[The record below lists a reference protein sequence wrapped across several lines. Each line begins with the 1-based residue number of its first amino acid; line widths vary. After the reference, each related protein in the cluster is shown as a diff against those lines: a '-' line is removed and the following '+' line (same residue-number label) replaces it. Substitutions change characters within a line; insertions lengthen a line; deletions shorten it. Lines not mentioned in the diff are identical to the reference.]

1 MKAWIGGPNGPELTD
16 VDAPKAGPADIVARV
31 HASGLNRADLFMAG
45 GGTHGPLG
53 GAGAIIGLE
62 WAGEITE
69 VGSDVTAFKLGQR
82 VMGSGG
88 SSFAEYAKADS
99 GRVTAIPDG
108 MSYEIAAGLPVAIQT
123 MHNALVTEGALE
135 KGQSVLI
142 HGASSGVG
150 LMGLKIARLLGAATV
165 IGSARNPGRRARL
178 AEFGADLAVDPDS
191 ENWVEEIKEATSGA
205 GVDLVVDQISGP
217 GINDTLR
224 AVRVK
229 GRIVNVG
236 RLGGNVAPMDF
247 NLHALRR
254 ITYTGVT
261 FRSRSVQEVRDI
273 VTLAA
278 ADLAG
283 PLAEGKL
290 HLPIDRTYPFNDLVA
305 ALAHMEANQHFGKIV
320 LKGMAG

>member
-1 MKAWIGGPNGPELTD
+1 MKAWIGGPDGPELTD
-16 VDAPKAGPADIVARV
+16 VAVSTAGPSDVVVRV

-62 WAGEITE
+62 WAGEVTE
-69 VGSDVTAFKLGQR
+69 VGSDVSAFKVGQR
-82 VMGSGG
+82 IMGSGG

-108 MSYEIAAGLPVAIQT
+108 LSYELAAGLPVAIQT
-123 MHNALVTEGALE
+123 MHNALVTEGGLQ
-135 KGQSVLI
+135 KGQAVLI

-150 LMGLKIARLLGAATV
+150 LMGLKIARLLGAGVV
-165 IGSARNPGRRARL
+165 IGSARNLARRARL

-191 ENWVEEIKEATSGA
+191 ATWVEEIKAATNGA

-217 GINDTLR
+217 GINDLMR
-224 AVRVK
+224 AVKIK

-278 ADLAG
+278 ADLAA

-290 HLPIDRTYPFNDLVA
+290 NLPIDRTYAFADLIP

-320 LKGMAG
+320 LKGTAG